1 MGGREGGMGIEGKE
15 GGVEQNVPFSL
26 FLFAVRAGYYLLNRR
41 HAVAVLKSDSDYT
54 TSKSQHS
61 KPIMSSSLTGG

>member
-1 MGGREGGMGIEGKE
+1 M
-15 GGVEQNVPFSL
+15 PFSL
-26 FLFAVRAGYYLLNRR
+26 FLLAVRAGYYLLNRTYT
-41 HAVAVLKSDSDYT
+41 VVLKNDSDYT

>member
-1 MGGREGGMGIEGKE
+1 ME
-15 GGVEQNVPFSL
+15 VEQNVPFSL
-26 FLFAVRAGYYLLNRR
+26 HLFAVRASYYLLNRR
-41 HAVAVLKSDSDYT
+41 HTVAVLNNDSDYT